1 MKTDSEHIPSS
12 HTKRL
17 AHICTRALLFLTV
30 LTVALTLWTA
40 AAETQAHYTPEYPQ
54 IDILPLL
61 QKQSLTEEDY
71 TALFLQTGLAKAGVD
86 QLFAAGQQDG
96 LLALQQRFFARVE
109 VECTHDNL
117 LVRSERLL
125 EMEPVL
131 QNPGNKVNRVYNLPV
146 SDAYVC
152 PACDFLPAVQPGD
165 ILITFNGHVFGW
177 RSGHAAIVVDAEKGL
192 TLEAI
197 MPGYDSKICSLEYW
211 REYPGFALLRLK
223 DVPLEQREQI
233 AAYAQESLT
242 DLPYSL
248 MALSEISYSDSI
260 PTGTQCAHLVWYA
273 YHHFGYD
280 LDSDGGIVVTPADL
294 YQSNLLELVQLYG
307 LSPKY

>member
-1 MKTDSEHIPSS
+1 MKTDSDHISSS
-12 HTKRL
+12 HTK
-17 AHICTRALLFLTV
+17 HIVRIFTRTLLFLTV
-30 LTVALTLWTA
+30 LTATLALWTA
-40 AAETQAHYTPEYPQ
+40 AAEAQAHYTPDYPQ

-71 TALFLQTGLAKAGVD
+71 TALFLQTGLTKAGVD
-86 QLFAAGQQDG
+86 QLFAAGQQDA

-117 LVRSERLL
+117 FVRSERLL
-125 EMEPVL
+125 EIEPVL
-131 QNPGNKVNRVYNLPV
+131 QNSDNKVNKVYDL
-146 SDAYVC
+146 SALDASIC
-152 PACDFLPAVQPGD
+152 PACDFLPAVQAGD
-165 ILITFNGHVFGW
+165 ILITFNGHFFGW

-197 MPGYDSKICSLEYW
+197 MPGYDSKICSLEDW

-223 DVPLEQREQI
+223 NVPLERREQI
-233 AAYAQESLT
+233 AAYARESLA

-248 MALSEISYSDSI
+248 MALSEISYPDSI
-260 PTGTQCAHLVWYA
+260 PASTQCAHLVWYA

-280 LDSDGGIVVTPADL
+280 IDSDGGIVVTPADL
-294 YQSNLLELVQLYG
+294 YKSTLLELVQLYG
-307 LSPKY
+307 LSPNS